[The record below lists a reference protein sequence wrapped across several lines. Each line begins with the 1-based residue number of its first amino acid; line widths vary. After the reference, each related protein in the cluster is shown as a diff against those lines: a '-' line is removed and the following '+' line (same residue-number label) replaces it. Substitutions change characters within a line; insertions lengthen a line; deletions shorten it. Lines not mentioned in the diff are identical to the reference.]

1 MTEIMSEDRSPSRSV
16 LHDLP
21 GDLMIWILIVSEL
34 AVFGV
39 GLLAFLAVRLGD
51 PVGFAAAQDQL
62 HRASAAINTVVL
74 VTSGWFAARA
84 AREAH
89 EGRRGPTRLNL
100 ALAGTL
106 GVVFLILKGLEYA
119 DAAAKGLGTETHP
132 FFTFYWLLTGFH
144 AAHVVAG
151 VVIMALVSI
160 QARADHVEDGAQFWH
175 MVDLVWVILFPVIYL
190 LR

>member
-1 MTEIMSEDRSPSRSV
+1 MIEDQSTSHSV
-16 LHDLP
+16 LDDLP
-21 GDLMIWILIVSEL
+21 GDLMMWVLIVSEL
-34 AVFGV
+34 VVFGA
-39 GLLAFLAVRLGD
+39 GLLAYLTVRLGD
-51 PVGFAAAQDQL
+51 PEGFAAAQDQL
-62 HRASAAINTVVL
+62 HRVSAGINTVVL

-84 AREAH
+84 AQDAH
-89 EGRRGPTRLNL
+89 HERRRAAQTNL
-100 ALAGTL
+100 ALAGLL
-106 GVVFLILKGLEYA
+106 GIVFLILKGLEYT

-151 VVIMALVSI
+151 LVIMGLVAI
-160 QARADHVEDGAQFWH
+160 RARADQVEDGMLFWH